1 MTRSGSG
8 HFALVMGAMVVA
20 ASVRAWGAEAPAAEK
35 TALPPEKP
43 AAGKVDAPNK
53 PEAGPADR
61 LAAEQQQVAD
71 RYRRLEEVLLRMAEV
86 SRMTD
91 PRRAALLRQAV
102 DESKQ
107 RLIGVQFER
116 LVELLQKD
124 QLAPAIAGQGDLDG
138 DLRAILQL
146 LLTESRSERNRSE
159 QARLRDYI
167 KKIAEIINQ
176 QQSILGRTA
185 GGGEP
190 KGLADEQ
197 NRLANRTGELAKT
210 IKENEEA
217 KPGSAKGNDGSKPG
231 QTKGAPGGAKE
242 TPEPKQGKPGEG
254 QRKPGEAQGKPT
266 EAQGKPSEGQGKPNE
281 GQGKPN
287 EGQGKPSQSRGKPAQ
302 GQGKPGQTPSK
313 EQSQGD
319 EKDPSEGSGP
329 PQEDQANPARKRL
342 EAARQRMREAEE
354 KLRKAQREGAKEE
367 QEKALEELKQAKA
380 DLEKILRQLRE
391 EEIEHVLTALEARL
405 AKMLQMQ
412 RAVYDATVRLEDA
425 MKKSPGREHE
435 VEAGRLSTREAEIGL
450 EAERALNLLKEDGTS
465 VAFAEALEQMRAD
478 IQQVDDRL
486 KAAKVDE
493 TTRSIEEDI
502 IAALEEM
509 IQALQKEIQK
519 RERRKGQAPP
529 PGEPQDPPLVD
540 VLAELKMI
548 RALQMRVNTR
558 TARYSKLLGDR
569 EQAEHPD
576 LIEALKRLAERQ
588 RRIYKITRDLE
599 MGKNQ

>member
-1 MTRSGSG
+1 MTRNGSG
-8 HFALVMGAMVVA
+8 RFALGMGAMLVA
-20 ASVRAWGAEAPAAEK
+20 VCLRAWGAEAPAAAK
-35 TALPPEKP
+35 RAPTPEKP
-43 AAGKVDAPNK
+43 AAGKLDAPDQH
-53 PEAGPADR
+53 EASAADR

-91 PRRAALLRQAV
+91 PRRAALLRQAI

-124 QLAPAIAGQGDLDG
+124 QLAPAIASQGDLDG

-146 LLTESRSERNRSE
+146 LLTERRSERNRSE

-167 KKIAEIINQ
+167 KKIGEIINQ

-197 NRLANRTGELAKT
+197 NRLAHRTGELAQT
-210 IKENEEA
+210 IKENEEG
-217 KPGSAKGNDGSKPG
+217 KPGAAKGADGSQPKQTQGAPSSAQEAPKAEQGKPG
-231 QTKGAPGGAKE
+231 AGR
-242 TPEPKQGKPGEG
+242 GKPGEG
-254 QRKPGEAQGKPT
+254 QGKPGDAQGKPDVGQ
-266 EAQGKPSEGQGKPNE
+266 AKPGQG
-281 GQGKPN
+281 Q
-287 EGQGKPSQSRGKPAQ
+287 GKPAQ
-302 GQGKPGQTPSK
+302 GQGKPTPGPSK
-313 EQSQGD
+313 GQRKGG
-319 EKDPSEGSGP
+319 EKDPTEGAGP
-329 PQEDQANPARKRL
+329 TQEDQAIPARQRL
-342 EAARQRMREAEE
+342 EAARQRMREAED
-354 KLRKAQREGAKEE
+354 KLRKAQREGAKDA
-367 QEKALEELKQAKA
+367 QEKALDELKQAKA

-391 EEIEHVLTALEARL
+391 EEIEHVLAALEARL

-502 IAALEEM
+502 LAALEEM
-509 IQALQKEIQK
+509 IQALQNEMQK
-519 RERRKGQAPP
+519 RERRKGQPP
-529 PGEPQDPPLVD
+529 PRGEPQDPPLVD
-540 VLAELKMI
+540 MLAELKMI

-588 RRIYKITRDLE
+588 RRISKITRDLE
-599 MGKNQ
+599 MGKNP

>member
-1 MTRSGSG
+1 
-8 HFALVMGAMVVA
+8 MGAMVVA

>member
-1 MTRSGSG
+1 
-8 HFALVMGAMVVA
+8 MVVA
-20 ASVRAWGAEAPAAEK
+20 LYLRAWGADAPGATR
-35 TALPPEKP
+35 TALPPKKP
-43 AAGKVDAPNK
+43 AAGKADIPDKA
-53 PEAGPADR
+53 EASPADR
-61 LAAEQQQVAD
+61 LAAEQQQLAD

-197 NRLANRTGELAKT
+197 NRLANRTGDLAQT
-210 IKENEEA
+210 IKENEEG
-217 KPGSAKGNDGSKPG
+217 KPAAAKGTDSSKPG
-231 QTKGAPGGAKE
+231 QTKGTPGDAKQAPG
-242 TPEPKQGKPGEG
+242 PKQSKPGEG
-254 QRKPGEAQGKPT
+254 QGKPSEAQGKPH
-266 EAQGKPSEGQGKPNE
+266 EAQGKPSQSQGKP
-281 GQGKPN
+281 
-287 EGQGKPSQSRGKPAQ
+287 
-302 GQGKPGQTPSK
+302 GQGKPGQSPPK
-313 EQSQGD
+313 EPGKDD
-319 EKDPSEGSGP
+319 EKDPSEGAGSS
-329 PQEDQANPARKRL
+329 QEDPPKSARKRL
-342 EAARQRMREAEE
+342 EAARQRMREAED
-354 KLRKAQREGAKEE
+354 KLRKAQREGAQED
-367 QEKALEELKQAKA
+367 QEKALDELKQAKA

-412 RAVYDATVRLEDA
+412 RAVYDATIRLENA
-425 MKKSPGREHE
+425 MKQSPAREHE

-502 IAALEEM
+502 LAALEEM
-509 IQALQKEIQK
+509 IQALQKEMHK
-519 RERRKGQAPP
+519 RERRKGQPAP

-576 LIEALKRLAERQ
+576 LVESLKRLAERQ